1 MIKAFCIT
9 DVGQNRSMNQDFV
22 FASESS
28 VGNLPNLFV
37 VADGMGG
44 HRAGDTASR
53 YTVETILESI
63 RSSKEKNPIKIIR
76 SAIEEANRIVLKKAS
91 ENESLA
97 GMGTTVVV
105 ATIIGHYIYVANVGD
120 SRLYLIRD
128 DIRQITKDH
137 SLVEEMVRSGKL
149 NREEAKHHP
158 NKNVITRAV
167 GVEKEV
173 MIDFFDLRL
182 RKGDMVLL
190 CSDGLSNMLE
200 DEEIRQIVKSGGDVE
215 ERARKL
221 ITAANQNGGKDN
233 ISVVLVEPLS
243 SEVKKC

>member
-1 MIKAFCIT
+1 MKAFCIT

-53 YTVETILESI
+53 YTVETILTSI
-63 RSSKEKNPIKIIR
+63 RSNREKNPIKIIR
-76 SAIEEANRIVLKKAS
+76 TAVEEANRKVLEMAR
-91 ENESLA
+91 EDECLA
-97 GMGTTVVV
+97 GMGTTAVVT
-105 ATIIGHYIYVANVGD
+105 TIIGHYIYVANVGD

-128 DIRQITKDH
+128 GIRQITKDH
-137 SLVEEMVRSGKL
+137 SLVEEMVRSGRLK
-149 NREEAKHHP
+149 REEARNHP

-167 GVEKEV
+167 GAEKEV
-173 MIDFFDLRL
+173 AIDFFDLRL
-182 RKGDMVLL
+182 RKGDMILL

-200 DEEIRQIVKSGGDVE
+200 DEEIRQIVISEGDVE

-221 ITAANQNGGKDN
+221 ITAANQNGGRDN

>member
-1 MIKAFCIT
+1 MKAFCIT

-22 FASESS
+22 FASETP

-53 YTVETILESI
+53 DTVGTLIESVRKSRET
-63 RSSKEKNPIKIIR
+63 KPIKIIR
-76 SAIEEANRIVLKKAS
+76 TAVEEANRRVYEKS
-91 ENESLA
+91 REDENLA

-105 ATIIGHYIYVANVGD
+105 AVIEGRYLYVANVGD

-149 NREEAKHHP
+149 KKEEARKHP

-167 GVEKEV
+167 GVEREV
-173 MIDFFDLRL
+173 NIDFFDLRV
-182 RKGDMVLL
+182 RKGDKILL

-200 DEEIRQIVKSGGDVE
+200 DSEICAIVKSGGDVE

-243 SEVKKC
+243 GEVKEC